1 MGAREGKVKR
11 KRGICP
17 MPLDKKAL
25 KARLLAQYANHLDE
39 ILEQVEAEKALQLSE
54 IEALALKVRQEV
66 GQEVSEAR
74 AVHESDK
81 QAVDVVCPDCQ
92 EVMRYKGRK
101 GKWMKTRSGDVRVE
115 REYYYCERCQSGH
128 FPPR

>member
-1 MGAREGKVKR
+1 
-11 KRGICP
+11 

-39 ILEQVEAEKALQLSE
+39 ILEQVEDEKARHLSE
-54 IEALALKVRQEV
+54 IEAMALKVRQEV
-66 GQEVSEAR
+66 GQEVSEAL